1 MTSLASK
8 PSADLPPRASA
19 VLPSESPVARKVE
32 ILRIPPNNDPMTSL
46 ASEPSADLP
55 PRASAVLPSES
66 PVARTVEIL
75 RIPPNN
81 DPMTSLASKPSADL
95 PPRASAVLPSESPVA
110 RTVEILRIPPITVHV
125 FCDTSSL
132 GAMERTFADRRMSRA
147 NAKLHPGGIVAAI
160 DLYRQSQSPNLVIIE
175 SRAAVADL
183 CVQLDSLA
191 DVCVSTTKVIVI
203 GYTND
208 VAMYRELLLRG
219 VSEYVVAPVDPL
231 SMINIISRLYRDPG
245 ANRIGR
251 SLAFIGASGGVGSS
265 TIAHNVASTIARS
278 HSYDVILADL
288 DLQFGTAS
296 LGFDLD
302 PNGGIAQ
309 ALKEGSRFDEMLMER
324 LLTKSEDHLH
334 VLTAPATLEHS
345 YDLEE
350 DAFEHVLDVAQANVP
365 IVVLDVP
372 HLWTS
377 WTKKTLLAAD
387 EVVITALP
395 NLASLRN
402 AKSLIDLLKQERP
415 NDAPPKLVLN
425 QTGVPKRSEIKADKF
440 ASALHI
446 EPIACIPFD
455 LAVSTAANSGKMIAD
470 VSPKSAVCK
479 SFATIAETVTGQ
491 RMGNGQKNGQK
502 NGLDLLTRL
511 WGAAA
516 GPLRLI
522 RPETS
527 TS

>member
-1 MTSLASK
+1 MQ
-8 PSADLPPRASA
+8 
-19 VLPSESPVARKVE
+19 
-32 ILRIPPNNDPMTSL
+32 
-46 ASEPSADLP
+46 
-55 PRASAVLPSES
+55 
-66 PVARTVEIL
+66 TVVTTKATQD
-75 RIPPNN
+75 N
-81 DPMTSLASKPSADL
+81 DPMTSLASKPSPELQPKASADL
-95 PPRASAVLPSESPVA
+95 PPGASVPLPSESPVA
-110 RTVEILRIPPITVHV
+110 RTVEILRIPPITIHV

-132 GAMERTFADRRMSRA
+132 VDAMERTLADRRMSRA

-160 DLYRQSQSPNLVIIE
+160 DLYRHSQSPNLVIVE

-191 DVCVSTTKVIVI
+191 DVCVSSTKVIVI

-278 HSYDVILADL
+278 HGYDVILADL

-309 ALKEGSRFDEMLMER
+309 ALKDGSRFDEMLLER

-350 DAFEHVLDVAQANVP
+350 DAFERVLDVAQANVP

-372 HLWTS
+372 HIWTS

-425 QTGVPKRSEIKADKF
+425 QTGVPKRAEIKPDKF

-491 RMGNGQKNGQK
+491 RMGNGRK

-516 GPLRLI
+516 GALRLI